1 MFRSSETDST
11 ESERVGRFKPFV
23 ISFSY
28 LLNENCSTGDTFTG
42 DQSSQRAV
50 KWLSSPDP
58 SMNYNIARDTQ
69 HKGTA
74 VWFIESSTFKEWKE
88 TGCLLWIQGNRMF
101 LFYLCLR
108 SGQWTDS
115 IAGSGKSVLTCVA

>member
-1 MFRSSETDST
+1 MFRSRETDST

-23 ISFSY
+23 ISFHTS
-28 LLNENCSTGDTFTG
+28 LMRTAQRVTLTG
-42 DQSSQRAV
+42 DQSSERSV
-50 KWLSSPDP
+50 KWLSPPDP
-58 SMNYNIARDTQ
+58 SMNYNIARDIQ

-88 TGCLLWIQGNRMF
+88 TGCLLWIQGNRTF

-108 SGQWTDS
+108 SY
-115 IAGSGKSVLTCVA
+115 